1 MKQYKGLYIDHVYFH
16 NKEDIDE
23 FLKKKAITHFRMLHE
38 LFAYKPTIELG
49 IACQEQADELH
60 NKYGLS
66 WEELEELENKIY
78 EEYEE
83 KTRY

>member
-1 MKQYKGLYIDHVYFH
+1 MDTIGRDKEEKHMKQYKGLYIDHVYFH

-49 IACQEQADELH
+49 LACQGRPDGLH
-60 NKYGLS
+60 DN
-66 WEELEELENKIY
+66 NV
-78 EEYEE
+78 
-83 KTRY
+83 